1 MVIIF
6 HVHVTS
12 FNPIDM
18 ESRKHH
24 NSQYQSNNARI
35 GCGLSGTVRRL
46 LTEAEVMAP
55 ID

>member
-1 MVIIF
+1 MISF
-6 HVHVTS
+6 HVHISS

-24 NSQYQSNNARI
+24 ISQYQSNNARM